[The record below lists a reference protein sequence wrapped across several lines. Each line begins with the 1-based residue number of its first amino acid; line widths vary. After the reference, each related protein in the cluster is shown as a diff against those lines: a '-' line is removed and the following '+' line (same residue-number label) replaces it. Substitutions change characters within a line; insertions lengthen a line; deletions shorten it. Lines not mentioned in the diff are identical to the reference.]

1 MNSQVTVA
9 HDACDMN
16 LMMISDK
23 DVRKNITEGE
33 ALEENVKNR
42 SVMEQLCSTVA
53 DVETT
58 CHERPPHQND
68 IKAAHI
74 NSGIARILFDAKGDA
89 LSEYSVDHSDTSSP
103 TEQASQEATDSDPMD
118 EVNMEFFREV
128 LVNVIRETDLDIARL
143 KNRKDMFQQLYV
155 QYFGTGPDGSIT
167 DDGEGHIPSLTR
179 KLGSKFLRRI
189 TNRIVKSNELF
200 SHFDRLAENRKRRE
214 TYQVKEERFNSKRAR
229 YEDDDDWADTEACDP
244 SGGIERSAKVL
255 TYPYI
260 SQMEEERILSSA
272 NGSASSYAQNLAKVL
287 FANTLDLYFKD
298 QDPGKRQWIHRAVD
312 FRFPSKDR
320 SAQLMKWKNCS
331 SAINK
336 NMRMSERGPG
346 EKPRQKEIDCKY
358 VSAAYEEECYQKAQ
372 KDPVKYA
379 EFLSLKLFEGSWDK
393 YFKDQDVKLKDWL
406 RQCIDRRFHLSDK
419 SKRDARWKVCA
430 AACNRN
436 RTKIIGDDGNV
447 NEYPYF
453 PKEEE
458 EECFRASNGVPHVYA
473 EAMAK
478 LLFPDTLHLF
488 FKDQDAGKR
497 NWLHDMLDHRF
508 PTSDKL
514 HRVAKWKSCTVA
526 INKNM
531 IMNNLLGPM
540 GSKASSPVEKSSE
553 KKESGKEDDEEG
565 KKREEDVSQKR
576 ASSKSRPDRT
586 ITVPKKNEK
595 DATEELPRKERESG
609 RLTARSQTK
618 KSEPYTSYPFVSE
631 EDEIECFESSRKDVE
646 VYARS
651 LGRLLFKDTI
661 KLLYKD
667 QDEDR
672 REWLKDILN
681 FRFPT
686 RTVAETKSKMSYAIS
701 AINKNALLNR

>member
-1 MNSQVTVA
+1 M
-9 HDACDMN
+9 DPD
-16 LMMISDK
+16 LM
-23 DVRKNITEGE
+23 
-33 ALEENVKNR
+33 
-42 SVMEQLCSTVA
+42 
-53 DVETT
+53 
-58 CHERPPHQND
+58 
-68 IKAAHI
+68 
-74 NSGIARILFDAKGDA
+74 
-89 LSEYSVDHSDTSSP
+89 
-103 TEQASQEATDSDPMD
+103 
-118 EVNMEFFREV
+118 EVFF
-128 LVNVIRETDLDIARL
+128 
-143 KNRKDMFQQLYV
+143 
-155 QYFGTGPDGSIT
+155 S
-167 DDGEGHIPSLTR
+167 
-179 KLGSKFLRRI
+179 
-189 TNRIVKSNELF
+189 
-200 SHFDRLAENRKRRE
+200 
-214 TYQVKEERFNSKRAR
+214 FNSKRAR

-244 SGGIERSAKVL
+244 SGGIERSAKGKGNSLL

-346 EKPRQKEIDCKY
+346 EKPRQKESKPYFDFNQLFQIRERLLVDCKY

-488 FKDQDAGKR
+488 FKVCILERLCYWTSVNIDILTVNMSTYPEDRTTVLLFDQRETDESLAHVHSSRRASGAEARGSTPSVEQICRHDQDAGKR

-531 IMNNLLGPM
+531 I
-540 GSKASSPVEKSSE
+540 S
-553 KKESGKEDDEEG
+553 
-565 KKREEDVSQKR
+565 
-576 ASSKSRPDRT
+576 
-586 ITVPKKNEK
+586 
-595 DATEELPRKERESG
+595 
-609 RLTARSQTK
+609 
-618 KSEPYTSYPFVSE
+618 
-631 EDEIECFESSRKDVE
+631 
-646 VYARS
+646 
-651 LGRLLFKDTI
+651 
-661 KLLYKD
+661 
-667 QDEDR
+667 
-672 REWLKDILN
+672 
-681 FRFPT
+681 
-686 RTVAETKSKMSYAIS
+686 
-701 AINKNALLNR
+701 